1 MAVTLKDIADRAGV
15 SLATVS
21 RVLNND
27 PQLSVGEETRR
38 KILTI
43 AEELSYTKKHR
54 RSAATG
60 HKIAVIQ
67 WYSPARELDDLYYMN
82 IRKRGPAGWLYNGD
96 SF

>member
-43 AEELSYTKKHR
+43 AE
-54 RSAATG
+54 
-60 HKIAVIQ
+60 
-67 WYSPARELDDLYYMN
+67 
-82 IRKRGPAGWLYNGD
+82 
-96 SF
+96 

>member
-43 AEELSYTKKHR
+43 AEELSYTKKTSTQRSHR
-54 RSAATG
+54 SQDCRYSVVFASSRTG
-60 HKIAVIQ
+60 
-67 WYSPARELDDLYYMN
+67 
-82 IRKRGPAGWLYNGD
+82 
-96 SF
+96 

>member
-43 AEELSYTKKHR
+43 AEELSYTKNID
-54 RSAATG
+54 AAQPPVTRLPLFSG
-60 HKIAVIQ
+60 
-67 WYSPARELDDLYYMN
+67 
-82 IRKRGPAGWLYNGD
+82 IRQLANWMI
-96 SF
+96 FTT

>member
-54 RSAATG
+54 RSHRSQDCRYSVVFASSRTG
-60 HKIAVIQ
+60 
-67 WYSPARELDDLYYMN
+67 
-82 IRKRGPAGWLYNGD
+82 
-96 SF
+96 